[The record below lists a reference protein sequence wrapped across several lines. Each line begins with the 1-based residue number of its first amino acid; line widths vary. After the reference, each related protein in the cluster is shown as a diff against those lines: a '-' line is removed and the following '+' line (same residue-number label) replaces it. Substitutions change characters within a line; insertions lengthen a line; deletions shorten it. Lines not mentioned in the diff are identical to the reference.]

1 LQKYEETQEDLNK
14 TGPLFRTVNMESGI
28 DLNKLKE
35 SQETFSTALNENRQ
49 ELKINITIDESIKG
63 PKNIKIK

>member
-1 LQKYEETQEDLNK
+1 
-14 TGPLFRTVNMESGI
+14 MESGI